1 MKKLATAIAV
11 TALGAAIAFA
21 APQQD
26 GGKAWG
32 HGHGHGRHGVFG
44 QQLAEKLNLTDAQ
57 KEQWH
62 AIKKDSRAQNAEFF
76 KQSHETMQ
84 AFRAAKES
92 GDTAKADS
100 LKATVDAQRAQMKQ
114 IRDAEDQKLMAILN
128 AEQRAQY
135 QAIKAERAAH
145 FGEHGGKNQ

>member
-57 KEQWH
+57 KAQV
-62 AIKKDSRAQNAEFF
+62 KDIVKASRQENQAFFQQARATMKEFF
-76 KQSHETMQ
+76 E
-84 AFRAAKES
+84 AKKA
-92 GDTAKADS
+92 GDTAKTDALKPTIDS
-100 LKATVDAQRAQMKQ
+100 QRAQMKA
-114 IRDAEDQKLMAILN
+114 IRAGEETKIASVLTPEQN
-128 AEQRAQY
+128 AQWQ
-135 QAIKAERAAH
+135 QLKAERAARH
-145 FGEHGGKNQ
+145 HDQK